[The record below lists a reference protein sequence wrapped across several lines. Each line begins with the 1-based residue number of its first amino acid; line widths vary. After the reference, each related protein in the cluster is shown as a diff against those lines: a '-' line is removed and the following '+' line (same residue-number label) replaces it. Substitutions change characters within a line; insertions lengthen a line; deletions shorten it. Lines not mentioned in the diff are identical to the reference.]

1 MLENK
6 TILLIEDNEL
16 NRKLVRAMLQI
27 DKYQILEA
35 EDAETGIQLAREY
48 PPDLILM
55 DIQLPGM
62 GGLNATRIIK
72 KDSVLKDTPV
82 IALTSYA
89 MQGDEK
95 EAREAGC
102 DDYIT
107 KPIDRQRFLETISRF
122 LNHDLVSNEP

>member
-1 MLENK
+1 LENK

-16 NRKLVRAMLQI
+16 NRKLVRAMLPK
-27 DKYQILEA
+27 DKHQVLEA
-35 EDAETGIQLAREY
+35 EDAETGVQLAQEY
-48 PPDLILM
+48 KPDLILM

-62 GGLNATRIIK
+62 GGLSATRIIK

-89 MQGDEK
+89 MQGDEA

-107 KPIDRQRFLETISRF
+107 KPIDRQRFLEAVSRF
-122 LNHDLVSNEP
+122 LKHDLVKNEP

>member
-1 MLENK
+1 MLENQ
-6 TILLIEDNEL
+6 TILLFEDNEL
-16 NRKLVRAMLQI
+16 NRKLVRAMLQK

-35 EDAETGIQLAREY
+35 EDAETGIQLAQEY
-48 PPDLILM
+48 RPDLILM

-62 GGLNATRIIK
+62 GGLSATRIIK
-72 KDSVLKDTPV
+72 KDRLLKGIPV

-89 MQGDEK
+89 MQGDEE

-107 KPIDRQRFLETISRF
+107 KPIGRQRFLEAVTHF
-122 LNHDLVSNEP
+122 LKLGHV

>member
-16 NRKLVRAMLQI
+16 NRKLVRVMLQI

-35 EDAETGIQLAREY
+35 EDAETGIQLAQEY
-48 PPDLILM
+48 NPDLILM

-62 GGLNATRIIK
+62 GGLSATRIIK
-72 KDSVLKDTPV
+72 KDSLLKGIPV

-89 MQGDEK
+89 MQGDEE

-107 KPIDRQRFLETISRF
+107 KPIDRQRFLEAVTHF
-122 LNHDLVSNEP
+122 LKLGHV